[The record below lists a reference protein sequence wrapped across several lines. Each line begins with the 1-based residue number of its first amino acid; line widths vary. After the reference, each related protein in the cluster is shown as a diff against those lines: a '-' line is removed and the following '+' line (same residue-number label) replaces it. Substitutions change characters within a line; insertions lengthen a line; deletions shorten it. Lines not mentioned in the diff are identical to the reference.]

1 MPGWWC
7 PQEQSLLE
15 RCSWTNVAYRG
26 CGPNPLLLV
35 QLACPSEGLMATT
48 AVDVLL
54 SDSVGEEVMAL
65 VQDLHSMVS
74 VSQLA
79 MRYKGG
85 S

>member
-1 MPGWWC
+1 
-7 PQEQSLLE
+7 
-15 RCSWTNVAYRG
+15 
-26 CGPNPLLLV
+26 
-35 QLACPSEGLMATT
+35 MATT